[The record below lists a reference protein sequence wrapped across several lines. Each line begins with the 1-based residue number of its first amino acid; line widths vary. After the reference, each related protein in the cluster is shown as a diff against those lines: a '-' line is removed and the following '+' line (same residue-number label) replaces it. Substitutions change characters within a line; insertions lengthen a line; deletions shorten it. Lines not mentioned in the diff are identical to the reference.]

1 MDSAVGG
8 IGVGEI
14 ALLHRR
20 TAEIVARH
28 GADLVQLADQ
38 KIGKRLLRLGC
49 RLVDGLVGGLMGA
62 ALMRLMRGLVSLVSA
77 LMRTLMGRLMDGLRR
92 WLRRCCFRCLGAKT
106 TMLELE

>member
-49 RLVDGLVGGLMGA
+49 RLVDGLMGA
-62 ALMRLMRGLVSLVSA
+62 ALMRLMPGLVSLV
-77 LMRTLMGRLMDGLRR
+77 RTLMGRLMDGLRR

-106 TMLELE
+106 AMLELE

>member
-49 RLVDGLVGGLMGA
+49 RLVGGLMGA

-92 WLRRCCFRCLGAKT
+92 WLRRCCFRCLGTKT
-106 TMLELE
+106 AMIELE

>member
-20 TAEIVARH
+20 TAEIVARY

-38 KIGKRLLRLGC
+38 EIGKRLLRLGC
-49 RLVDGLVGGLMGA
+49 RLVSGLMAA

-77 LMRTLMGRLMDGLRR
+77 LMRTLMGRFMDGLRR
-92 WLRRCCFRCLGAKT
+92 WLRRCGFRCLGAKT
-106 TMLELE
+106 AMLELE